1 MSYKAFAEFF
11 VFAVTLAALIAN
23 AFTTF
28 RVLALA
34 VFAIM
39 SYKAFAEFFVI
50 AVTLVTFTPNVLAA
64 FGVLVF
70 AAEIPGFAALSLHA
84 FPVFFA
90 VAVALTALTAHVLAV
105 LRTLTFLD
113 FRDDAISGRGSRRRL
128 ERGGGG
134 RRQCECRKDN
144 GEPKTD

>member
-39 SYKAFAEFFVI
+39 SFNAFPEFFAI

-64 FGVLVF
+64 LF
-70 AAEIPGFAALSLHA
+70 ALFTIP
-84 FPVFFA
+84 
-90 VAVALTALTAHVLAV
+90 
-105 LRTLTFLD
+105 FLD
-113 FRDDAISGRGSRRRL
+113 FRHAAIYDRRNRWCLKSGRWRRS
-128 ERGGGG
+128 
-134 RRQCECRKDN
+134 QCECRQ
-144 GEPKTD
+144 GEGETKAY